1 MAAKLVPVTKLKNEH
16 TMIANPIGF
25 LLYPKRQWQ
34 LASSLD
40 NKQFSPFLLY
50 PVVLALIPSIAWYY
64 GTTVSGWG
72 VGSAEGLTRL
82 TPESAFRLIAAFY
95 FTMLISLA
103 AVGYAISWMATTY
116 GVEVSLNKGICIGSF
131 AATPLFVIGIVGVYP
146 LIWLDLSLGIAALC
160 WSVYLLYTG
169 FPVVM
174 QIPKEQGF
182 LYTSAVIAV
191 CCVILMAI
199 MGGSV
204 ILWDN
209 GFMPIF
215 TD

>member
-1 MAAKLVPVTKLKNEH
+1 
-16 TMIANPIGF
+16 MIANPIGF
-25 LLYPKRQWQ
+25 LFYPDRQWQ
-34 LASSLD
+34 LTSSLD
-40 NKQFSPFLLY
+40 NKHFSRFLLY
-50 PVVLALIPSIAWYY
+50 PVILAFIPSIAWFY

-72 VGSAEGLTRL
+72 IGSTEGATRL
-82 TPESAFRLIAAFY
+82 TPESAFKLIAAFY
-95 FTMLISLA
+95 VTMLISVA
-103 AVGYAISWMATTY
+103 AVGYAISWMAKTY
-116 GVEVSLNKGICIGSF
+116 GVEASISKGISVSAF
-131 AATPLFVIGIVGVYP
+131 AATPLFVMGFVGVYP
-146 LIWLDLSLGIAALC
+146 LLWLDLILGIFALC

-169 FPVVM
+169 IPVVM
-174 QIPKEQGF
+174 HIPKEQGF

-191 CCVILMAI
+191 CSVILMSI